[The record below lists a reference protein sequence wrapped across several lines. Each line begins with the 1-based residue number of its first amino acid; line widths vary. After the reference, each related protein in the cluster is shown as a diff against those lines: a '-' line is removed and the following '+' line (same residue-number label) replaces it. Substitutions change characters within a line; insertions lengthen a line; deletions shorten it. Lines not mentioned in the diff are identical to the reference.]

1 MRILIAEGR
10 ALGLFLKQGLELD
23 GHEVRWVAR
32 WDAAAPPAH
41 SYDLVVAGLGSPV
54 GPGTPDGRPDLFDRS
69 GTLDTLARARSI
81 DPQVLMMALTAV
93 QSVEARVACLDRGAD
108 DCMSKP
114 LSLIE
119 LRARCRALLRRPG
132 RADLGRAEL
141 GRADPGRADL
151 GRADLGRAE
160 LVLRGAGLELDRLT
174 RTVMRDGRP
183 VPLTNKEFAL
193 LECLMLS
200 PGGCISRASLLA
212 QVWGTP
218 RDANVLDVYINYL
231 RRKLGNEA
239 PAIRTVRGLGYCV
252 GGDLPGTVPSLGT
265 SA

>member
-54 GPGTPDGRPDLFDRS
+54 GSGTPDGPPDLFDRS
-69 GTLDTLARARSI
+69 GTFDTLARARSI

-132 RADLGRAEL
+132 RT
-141 GRADPGRADL
+141 DL
-151 GRADLGRAE
+151 GRAD

-239 PAIRTVRGLGYCV
+239 PTIRTVRGLGYCV
-252 GGDLPGTVPSLGT
+252 GGDLPGRVPSLDPTALEPCGPVGLPI
-265 SA
+265 A